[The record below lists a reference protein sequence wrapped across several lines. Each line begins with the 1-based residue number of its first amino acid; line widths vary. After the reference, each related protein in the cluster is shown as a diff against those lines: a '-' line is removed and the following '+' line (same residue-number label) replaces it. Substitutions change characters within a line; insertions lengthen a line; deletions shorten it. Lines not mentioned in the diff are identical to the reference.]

1 MTTLTNLKVK
11 LLQDDIPAWQIAAK
25 VGIHPS
31 TLSEYALGKKEI
43 KAKHLRALA
52 KYFKCP
58 QRDILGTSEFVT
70 EVSDGDSR

>member
-52 KYFKCP
+52 RYFKCP
-58 QRDILGTSEFVT
+58 QRDILGTSEFSDAT
-70 EVSDGDSR
+70 E